1 MVTSRRVFLGSLLAP
16 ATLAL
21 LAACGP
27 SAPQATSGGAPST
40 PAPTP
45 VPSKPGAVAAVNPVP
60 TAAPAAKPSGPT
72 GTLNVAVPTE
82 PATLDPQFGN
92 GLNEFMLTIN
102 MMDGLV
108 QFGPDLKIAPLL
120 GKVDCPCCQRRRL
133 PRARR
138 RPWPRA

>member
-1 MVTSRRVFLGSLLAP
+1 MISLAIGPILSYGAPPPSIRSREAGGHPRRFAGGRSAPSKGPSGPGALLAGRMPRRRGFGPMVTSRRVFLGSLLAP

-60 TAAPAAKPSGPT
+60 TAAPAAKP
-72 GTLNVAVPTE
+72 
-82 PATLDPQFGN
+82 
-92 GLNEFMLTIN
+92 
-102 MMDGLV
+102 
-108 QFGPDLKIAPLL
+108 
-120 GKVDCPCCQRRRL
+120 
-133 PRARR
+133 
-138 RPWPRA
+138 